1 MSTEGQ
7 TAANPL
13 KKWPLTSFYLLALVL
28 ASGSVAV
35 FFWWMNGYVQDH
47 GSAFDY
53 VRVLG
58 EFADRS
64 VWRSVNVPVI
74 ASAAREHPVM
84 LLVILY
90 ALAPTLAAGAVT
102 LGNGGKT
109 FKRWLGRLKPWQEGV
124 DLPSAAAA
132 YGHLVAVFVV
142 VIIGFGVVNLL
153 LEGAEGFR
161 LQAPSVGLTGLWTF
175 LLLFLAGAFLDEGG
189 TLEEMGWRGFAHP
202 QLLGRGLSPAM
213 VCVVLGL
220 LWGLWHI
227 PRDVIDFLSM
237 PLPTYLAGFFH
248 FMTKCVGMSLVMGYF
263 FNRTGG
269 SVIPAIMI
277 HGLVNFMGGI
287 TYFPSLGMGPWGDV
301 WRTLF
306 VCVWAVVLL
315 MKHGVDLGMWRSDP
329 GVVGGLPAP

>member
-1 MSTEGQ
+1 M
-7 TAANPL
+7 NPL

-35 FFWWMNGYVQDH
+35 FFWWMNGYVQTH

-64 VWRSVNVPVI
+64 VWKSVNIPVI
-74 ASAAREHPVM
+74 VSAAKEHPVM

-90 ALAPTLAAGAVT
+90 ALAPTLAAGVVT
-102 LGNGGKT
+102 LGNGRRM
-109 FKRWLGRLKPWQEGV
+109 FNRWLGRLKPWQKGT
-124 DLPSAAAA
+124 DFPSAAAA
-132 YGHLVAVFVV
+132 YGHLVTVFVV
-142 VIIGFGVVNLL
+142 VIVGFGIVNLL
-153 LEGAEGFR
+153 LEGGEGFR
-161 LQAPSVGLTGLWTF
+161 LQAPSVGLTGPGTF
-175 LLLFLAGAFLDEGG
+175 LLLFLGGAFLDEGG

-202 QLLGRGLSPAM
+202 QLLDWGLSPAM
-213 VCVVLGL
+213 ACVFLGV

-227 PRDVIDFLSM
+227 PRDVIDLLSM
-237 PLPTYLAGFFH
+237 PLLAYLLGFLH
-248 FMTKCVGMSLVMGYF
+248 FLTKCVGMSLVIGYF

-287 TYFPSLGMGPWGDV
+287 TYFPSLDLGPWGDV

-306 VCVWAVVLL
+306 VCVWAGVLL
-315 MKHGVDLGMWRSDP
+315 MKHGIDLGMRGSAP
-329 GVVGGLPAP
+329 GVV